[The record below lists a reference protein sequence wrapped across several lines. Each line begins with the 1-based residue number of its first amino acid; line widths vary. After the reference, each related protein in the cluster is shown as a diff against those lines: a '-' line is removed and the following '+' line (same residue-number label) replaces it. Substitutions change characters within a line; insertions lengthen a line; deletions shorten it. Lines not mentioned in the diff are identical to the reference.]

1 MGIKNQIDEVKL
13 NHWLN
18 IRKTTFEVLNDYLAG
33 KINSKISKN
42 NLKELDQFSIE
53 KIAEVL
59 RIPTSYLLKE
69 EDVPVFLFQ
78 TKEEIKKTRRPIYRG
93 GIHFYNYY
101 TLPTPHA
108 YVAPVLI
115 DILCPK
121 DKLPVLNHGHLEPAV
136 TISLGPNDIYARFA
150 KKLNKTTWL
159 KFKINKDKKSDWVVG
174 SSYYEPSY
182 CLHTYSRATN
192 GPGRILSYT
201 TRSNL
206 ENLLGKKFNNNS
218 FDNFVKIINGLKINR
233 YFFKLDIMGKG
244 YSFKEISKKTKI
256 ELKKIKN
263 YFKKN
268 SSFLSN
274 KEINKI
280 CSIINSDPNLYAD
293 RKFTEDSIGK
303 LYFDTKESLKTK
315 RKFKSY
321 TVASIAN
328 SARYADL
335 FGYFLKVENLNRKR
349 IFDLMDS
356 TCAHYL
362 VTGGKMKFHIL
373 EGEKGKII
381 ELKKDDAIWVSAF
394 TKHGFTGLGSLIKL
408 CDGQNINYLEK
419 QELIKTFNLKYT
431 LKRGRED
438 KQTWGYEEKMANK
451 IDATF

>member
-1 MGIKNQIDEVKL
+1 MGIMNQIDRVKL

-33 KINSKISKN
+33 KINFKISKN

-59 RIPTSYLLKE
+59 EIPTSYLLKE
-69 EDVPVFLFQ
+69 DDTPIFLFK
-78 TKEEIKKTRRPIYRG
+78 TKEEIEKTKRPIYRG

-159 KFKINKDKKSDWVVG
+159 KFKINKDKNSNWVVG

-182 CLHTYSRATN
+182 CLHTYSKATN

-201 TRSNL
+201 TKSNL
-206 ENLLGKKFNNNS
+206 ENLLGKKLNDNSFNNFVNS
-218 FDNFVKIINGLKINR
+218 IDGIKTNR
-233 YFFKLDIMGKG
+233 YLFRQDIIGKG
-244 YSFKEISKKTKI
+244 YSFEELSKKTKI
-256 ELKKIKN
+256 KLKKIQN

-268 SSFLSN
+268 SNFLTN

-293 RKFTEDSIGK
+293 REFKEDSIGK
-303 LYFDTKESLKTK
+303 LYFDTNDSLKTK

-335 FGYFLKVENLNRKR
+335 FGYFLKVENLNNKS
-349 IFDLMDS
+349 ILDLINS
-356 TCAHYL
+356 TCSHYL
-362 VTGGKMKFHIL
+362 VTGGDMKLHIL
-373 EGEKGKII
+373 TGEKSEII
-381 ELKKDDAIWVSAF
+381 NLKKDDAIWISAF
-394 TKHGFTGLGSLIKL
+394 TKHGFTGSGSLIKL

-419 QELIKTFNLKYT
+419 QDLIKTFNLKYT
-431 LKRGRED
+431 LRRGRDD
-438 KQTWGYEEKMANK
+438 KQTWGYDEK
-451 IDATF
+451 